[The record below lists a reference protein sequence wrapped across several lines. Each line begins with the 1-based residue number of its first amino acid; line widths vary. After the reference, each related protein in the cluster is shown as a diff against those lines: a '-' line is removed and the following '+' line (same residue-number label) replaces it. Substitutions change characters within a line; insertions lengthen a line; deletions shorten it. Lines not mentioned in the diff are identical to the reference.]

1 MTRDRDTLVAAF
13 DVADE
18 LAEFRLGLSERQ
30 RLHGASG
37 VVIFLTNNTSA
48 GRTGLPSGSVA
59 ELCAE
64 PAG

>member
-30 RLHGASG
+30 RLHRASG
-37 VVIFLTNNTSA
+37 VVIFLTNNT
-48 GRTGLPSGSVA
+48 R
-59 ELCAE
+59 
-64 PAG
+64 